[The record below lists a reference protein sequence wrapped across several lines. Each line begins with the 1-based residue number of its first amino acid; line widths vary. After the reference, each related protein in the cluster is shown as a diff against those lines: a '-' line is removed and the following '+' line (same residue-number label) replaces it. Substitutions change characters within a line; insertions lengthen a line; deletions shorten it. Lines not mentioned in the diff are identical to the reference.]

1 MAFNIKTVY
10 IYLQTLIMF
19 DMDDNVILQEI
30 SFLARFS
37 DSKERKRYDKLLA
50 DMKEVSVGK
59 LSDVL
64 EKDEIDLIRSV
75 VKPKPKMCYKN
86 AFWLTMHMA
95 ESKHDIRYCE
105 GMYTYKKCLPI
116 SHAFNIIDGVY
127 VDITMEL
134 ALKRDPSSED
144 YVVFGEYD
152 KDSMWNVANET
163 GVYGGVYEHTEHME
177 YIL

>member
-1 MAFNIKTVY
+1 
-10 IYLQTLIMF
+10 
-19 DMDDNVILQEI
+19 MDDNAILQY
-30 SFLARFS
+30 FS
-37 DSKERKRYDKLLA
+37 LLTCLSDGKKNEHYEKLLA
-50 DMKEVSVGK
+50 DMKSVKVGK
-59 LSDVL
+59 LADVL
-64 EKDEIDLIRSV
+64 TRDEIDLIRCV
-75 VKPKPKMCYKN
+75 VKPKQKMCYKN

-95 ESKHDIRYCE
+95 ESKHDIIRYCE

-134 ALKRDPSSED
+134 ALKREPSSED

-152 KDSMWNVANET
+152 KDDIWNVANET

>member
-1 MAFNIKTVY
+1 
-10 IYLQTLIMF
+10 
-19 DMDDNVILQEI
+19 MDDNAILQY
-30 SFLARFS
+30 FS
-37 DSKERKRYDKLLA
+37 LLTCWSDGKKNEHYGKLLA
-50 DMKEVSVGK
+50 DMKAVSVGK

-64 EKDEIDLIRSV
+64 SKDEIRLIRRV

-134 ALKRDPSSED
+134 ALKREPSSED

-163 GVYGGVYEHTEHME
+163 GVYGGVYEHTEHLE